1 VLNPAPVD
9 VDLDDRNARLDAVRA
24 AWRDVLGIEDLAD
37 DTTFF
42 DAGGDSIRLVVL
54 VERLNEATGCALRT
68 IDLFRA
74 GTVRGHAELLTGPER
89 LERPEPVRPGRS
101 AHDRLIEAARLRAA
115 GATRRGH

>member
-1 VLNPAPVD
+1 MLDPAPID
-9 VDLDDRNARLDAVRA
+9 VDLDDPNARLDAVRT
-24 AWRDVLGIEDLAD
+24 AWREVLGIEDVAD

-89 LERPEPVRPGRS
+89 LEPVRRSRS
-101 AHDRLIEAARLRAA
+101 AHDHRLIEAARLRAA

>member
-1 VLNPAPVD
+1 VSYPAPID
-9 VDLDDRNARLDAVRA
+9 VDLDDPNARLDAVRA
-24 AWRDVLGIEDLAD
+24 AWREVLGIEDVAD

-74 GTVRGHAELLTGPER
+74 GTVRGHAELLTAP
-89 LERPEPVRPGRS
+89 LPPEPVRPGRS
-101 AHDRLIEAARLRAA
+101 AHDRLIQAARLRAA